1 MAWSIRQTNGVSIAP
16 ITCLSTPPELI
27 TPRSRPK
34 HNDITRCNAIL
45 GKTEIINELR
55 KVYFKSIAR
64 ETAFDANILEAI
76 ENINSAKLCYELS
89 WTFKAVWP
97 FQEYVP
103 WKLFK
108 QFYKQRWACICL
120 LSLLWW
126 LLLYKIGKQNQTLC
140 SWAFSRREFSI
151 VHRGE
156 QKSLACMGAYLRGAR
171 GQDFAFA
178 LYLFKVRGTAVPL
191 RHASDRERTAE
202 PKETRAGR
210 RLHQNTSAENTS
222 CFPWQQCRWTGGEP
236 SKPTRVSRSTN
247 LKHTNHKSTENGT
260 SRQKVY

>member
-1 MAWSIRQTNGVSIAP
+1 MILRVATLFLEKQKSLMNCEKFTLNPSLEKLLLMRTYWKPSKTSILRNYVMNFPELLKQFDLFKN
-16 ITCLSTPPELI
+16 TCLENFLSSFINKDGRVFACFPCCDGCCCTKSV
-27 TPRSRPK
+27 SRIK
-34 HNDITRCNAIL
+34 HC
-45 GKTEIINELR
+45 
-55 KVYFKSIAR
+55 V
-64 ETAFDANILEAI
+64 LE
-76 ENINSAKLCYELS
+76 C
-89 WTFKAVWP
+89 
-97 FQEYVP
+97 
-103 WKLFK
+103 
-108 QFYKQRWACICL
+108 
-120 LSLLWW
+120 
-126 LLLYKIGKQNQTLC
+126 C

-156 QKSLACMGAYLRGAR
+156 QKSLACMGANLRGAR

-260 SRQKVY
+260 SRQKVYSFHQRVNQGFAQVGTKDS